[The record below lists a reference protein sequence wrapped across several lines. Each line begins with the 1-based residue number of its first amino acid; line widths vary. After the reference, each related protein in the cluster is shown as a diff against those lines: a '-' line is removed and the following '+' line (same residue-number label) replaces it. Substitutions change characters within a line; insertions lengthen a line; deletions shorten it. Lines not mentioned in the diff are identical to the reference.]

1 MPYKLLVADDEAP
14 LRALLQDAFS
24 MLGYTVLCATNGRE
38 AVALAGQEPDLIL
51 LDVNMPDL
59 DGLEV
64 CRRIREHVACPI
76 LFLTARVEDADKI
89 EGFSAGGDDYILKPF
104 SLDEL
109 EARVAAHLRRQQRAA
124 SSPLARVRFEDDLAV
139 DYAAHA
145 VTCGGRPVP
154 LAKKEYEILEL
165 LSRHAGQ
172 VFDRE
177 RIYEALW
184 GFDAEGSSAVVAE
197 HIKRLR
203 AKLAAA
209 GAREHIETKWGMG
222 YRWIR

>member
-24 MLGYTVLCATNGRE
+24 MLGYTVFCAASGRE
-38 AVALAGQEPDLIL
+38 AVALAGQRPDLIL
-51 LDVNMPDL
+51 LDVNMPDM
-59 DGLEV
+59 DGFEV

-89 EGFSAGGDDYILKPF
+89 EGFSAGGDDYVLKPF

-124 SSPLARVRFEDDLAV
+124 AHPLAQVRFEDDLAV

-172 VFDRE
+172 IFDRE

-184 GFDAEGSSAVVAE
+184 GCEAEGSSAVVAE